1 MADVSLESVIYV
13 GNNFF
18 FLLSIMGNNTSLS
31 MSYEA
36 LMWRFHAFR
45 CGSRHVIMEGVDSFC
60 RVVL

>member
-1 MADVSLESVIYV
+1 MANVSLESVICV
-13 GNNFF
+13 GDNFF

-45 CGSRHVIMEGVDSFC
+45 CGSRDFIVKGVYSFC
-60 RVVL
+60 RAVA

>member
-36 LMWRFHAFR
+36 LMWRVHAFH
-45 CGSRHVIMEGVDSFC
+45 CGSRNVIVEGVDSFC
-60 RVVL
+60 RAVP